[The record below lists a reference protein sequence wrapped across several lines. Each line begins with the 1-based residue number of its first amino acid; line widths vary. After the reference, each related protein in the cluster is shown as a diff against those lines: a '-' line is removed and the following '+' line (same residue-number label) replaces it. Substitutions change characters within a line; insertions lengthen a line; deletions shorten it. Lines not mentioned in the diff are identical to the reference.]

1 MAKKFT
7 IDLFDKRHLNNMLK
21 RMRSVEAMFDEA
33 VKEAARAG
41 VSSGFSDPERPFHFD
56 DFPAVRRKIDE
67 LIEQLHKKVV
77 YAIEEGDH
85 EEWLLSCEKNNE
97 LVEAM
102 TRSTSIPKAQ
112 ITQWKQP
119 NLEALAAFQARKTN
133 GLGLSD
139 RVWNI
144 TEQFKQELE
153 LALDIGLG
161 EGKSAADLTSD
172 VRRYLNE
179 PERLF
184 RRVRDKHGVL
194 RLSKAA
200 KAYHPG
206 QGVYRSSY
214 KNALRL
220 TATENN
226 IAYRTSDYNRWQ
238 QLDFVVGIEIR
249 CSNNHP
255 DYDVCD
261 ELKGKYPKD
270 FKFTGWHPFCR
281 CHAVPI
287 LKTAEEMAADNE
299 RIMNGEPLDGESVNA
314 VTDVPQEFKGWIKN
328 NTSRIVRANQLPYFM
343 TDNIEYVSAIMQAVQ
358 PSSKIASQMTT
369 DHFWGYFEKFKEAS
383 PKMAML
389 YKRLS
394 KRLPDSEKAIM
405 INQVKHECA
414 SLTHHQLLASGHIGE
429 DWVLVRKEF
438 NAVIQEKATYVVKGK
453 LIALPATKIDLL
465 VYRDTFGREFAY
477 PLGADSS
484 LFKAT
489 TASAVLQEFPPYL
502 RRGVKRVSFLDMD
515 CPADA
520 YWKAQYN
527 NPKHRSMATDG
538 GRTTF
543 WGTPLNREDFK
554 GYMSHE
560 AGHILDRAKRRF
572 SSSVEWKE
580 AVSKDDTL
588 YAKYMKGQHRVS
600 SYAKTNDAEDF
611 AECIRMY
618 IQDHDYFKKAF
629 PNRAAFIRKMAQ
641 KLSGHYKS

>member
-41 VSSGFSDPERPFHFD
+41 ASSGFSDPERPFYFD

-77 YAIEEGDH
+77 YAIEEGDR

-161 EGKSAADLTSD
+161 EGKSAAELSRD

-238 QLDFVVGIEIR
+238 QLDFVVGIESR

-299 RIMNGEPLDGESVNA
+299 RIMNGEPLDGNSANEVNDVPDNFKSWLDRNRERVKTTTSIPYFIKDNGKYIPKDWVDGIGSLA
-314 VTDVPQEFKGWIKN
+314 HGRNKGIVTDVREAIIKMKDPTFVTEREVRSLIEKYAAAEPGDFYGGLAGVKMSKAN
-328 NTSRIVRANQLPYFM
+328 DGTMMSCERLYYQNTGAYAFQNGNTI
-343 TDNIEYVSAIMQAVQ
+343 
-358 PSSKIASQMTT
+358 KIYKT
-369 DHFWGYFEKFKEAS
+369 DHSVIDPLGNTVVFNPLHEVKEAMKS
-383 PKMAML
+383 IAAQIPLSFNQEYAIESLWHEIRHAGAIGWKDIRKQTEDLTAAM
-389 YKRLS
+389 
-394 KRLPDSEKAIM
+394 EC
-405 INQVKHECA
+405 INQFCA
-414 SLTHHQLLASGHIGE
+414 RRSYGKFLRAIGGSVSHKKEIIKSGYGYSRSVRHFE
-429 DWVLVRKEF
+429 EMLV
-438 NAVIQEKATYVVKGK
+438 
-453 LIALPATKIDLL
+453 ALN
-465 VYRDTFGREFAY
+465 V
-477 PLGADSS
+477 
-484 LFKAT
+484 
-489 TASAVLQEFPPYL
+489 
-502 RRGVKRVSFLDMD
+502 
-515 CPADA
+515 
-520 YWKAQYN
+520 
-527 NPKHRSMATDG
+527 
-538 GRTTF
+538 
-543 WGTPLNREDFK
+543 
-554 GYMSHE
+554 
-560 AGHILDRAKRRF
+560 
-572 SSSVEWKE
+572 SSSEAYAHFSKMIMVEPYE
-580 AVSKDDTL
+580 NIFGNIVQFL
-588 YAKYMKGQHRVS
+588 VGKGVD
-600 SYAKTNDAEDF
+600 K
-611 AECIRMY
+611 
-618 IQDHDYFKKAF
+618 KKAETLVKTLRHSDDMF
-629 PNRAAFIRKMAQ
+629 GKVLTGA
-641 KLSGHYKS
+641 

>member
-41 VSSGFSDPERPFHFD
+41 ASSGFSDPERPFYFD

-161 EGKSAADLTSD
+161 EGKSAAELSRD

-299 RIMNGEPLDGESVNA
+299 RIMNGEPLDGNSANEVNDVPDNFKSWLDRNRERVKTTTSIPYFIKDNGKYIPKDWVDGIGSLA
-314 VTDVPQEFKGWIKN
+314 HGRNKGIVTDVREAIIKMKDPTFVTEREVRSMIEKYAAAEPGDFYGGLAGVKMSKAN
-328 NTSRIVRANQLPYFM
+328 DGTMMSCERLYYQNTGAYAFQNGNTI
-343 TDNIEYVSAIMQAVQ
+343 
-358 PSSKIASQMTT
+358 KIYKT
-369 DHFWGYFEKFKEAS
+369 DHSVIDPLGNTVVFNPLHEVKEAMKS
-383 PKMAML
+383 IAAQIPLSFNQEYAIESLWHEIRHAGAIGWKDIRKQTEDLTAAM
-389 YKRLS
+389 
-394 KRLPDSEKAIM
+394 EC
-405 INQVKHECA
+405 INQFCA
-414 SLTHHQLLASGHIGE
+414 RRSYGKFLRAIGGSVSHKKEIIKSGYGYSRSVRHFE
-429 DWVLVRKEF
+429 EMLV
-438 NAVIQEKATYVVKGK
+438 
-453 LIALPATKIDLL
+453 ALN
-465 VYRDTFGREFAY
+465 V
-477 PLGADSS
+477 
-484 LFKAT
+484 
-489 TASAVLQEFPPYL
+489 
-502 RRGVKRVSFLDMD
+502 
-515 CPADA
+515 
-520 YWKAQYN
+520 
-527 NPKHRSMATDG
+527 
-538 GRTTF
+538 
-543 WGTPLNREDFK
+543 
-554 GYMSHE
+554 
-560 AGHILDRAKRRF
+560 
-572 SSSVEWKE
+572 SSSEAYAHFSKMIMVEPYE
-580 AVSKDDTL
+580 NIFGNIVQFL
-588 YAKYMKGQHRVS
+588 VGKGVD
-600 SYAKTNDAEDF
+600 K
-611 AECIRMY
+611 
-618 IQDHDYFKKAF
+618 KKAETLVKTLRHSDDMF
-629 PNRAAFIRKMAQ
+629 GKVLTGA
-641 KLSGHYKS
+641 

>member
-41 VSSGFSDPERPFHFD
+41 ASSGFSDPERPFYFD

-77 YAIEEGDH
+77 YAIEDGDH

-161 EGKSAADLTSD
+161 EGKSAAELSRD

-299 RIMNGEPLDGESVNA
+299 RIMNGEPLDGNSANEVKDVPDNFKSWLDRNRERVKTTTSIPYFIKDNGKYIPKDWVDGIGSLA
-314 VTDVPQEFKGWIKN
+314 HGRNKGIVTDVREAIIKMKDPTFVTEREVRSMIEKYAAAEPGDFYGGLAGVKMSKAN
-328 NTSRIVRANQLPYFM
+328 DGTMMSCERLYYQNTGAYAFQNGNTI
-343 TDNIEYVSAIMQAVQ
+343 
-358 PSSKIASQMTT
+358 KIYKT
-369 DHFWGYFEKFKEAS
+369 DHIVIDPLGNTVVFNPLHEVKEAMKS
-383 PKMAML
+383 IAAQIPLSFNQEYAIESLWHEIRHAGAIGWKDIRKQTEDLTAAM
-389 YKRLS
+389 
-394 KRLPDSEKAIM
+394 EC
-405 INQVKHECA
+405 INQFCA
-414 SLTHHQLLASGHIGE
+414 RRSYGKFLRAIGGSVSHKKEIIKSGYGYSRSVRHFEEMLA
-429 DWVLVRKEF
+429 
-438 NAVIQEKATYVVKGK
+438 
-453 LIALPATKIDLL
+453 ALN
-465 VYRDTFGREFAY
+465 V
-477 PLGADSS
+477 
-484 LFKAT
+484 
-489 TASAVLQEFPPYL
+489 
-502 RRGVKRVSFLDMD
+502 
-515 CPADA
+515 
-520 YWKAQYN
+520 
-527 NPKHRSMATDG
+527 
-538 GRTTF
+538 
-543 WGTPLNREDFK
+543 
-554 GYMSHE
+554 
-560 AGHILDRAKRRF
+560 
-572 SSSVEWKE
+572 SSSEAYAHFSKMIMVEPYENIFGNIVQFLVGKC
-580 AVSKDDTL
+580 VDK
-588 YAKYMKGQHRVS
+588 
-600 SYAKTNDAEDF
+600 
-611 AECIRMY
+611 
-618 IQDHDYFKKAF
+618 KKAETLVKTLRHSDDMF
-629 PNRAAFIRKMAQ
+629 GKVLTGA
-641 KLSGHYKS
+641 

>member
-41 VSSGFSDPERPFHFD
+41 ASSGFSDPERPFYFD

-77 YAIEEGDH
+77 YAIEDGDH

-97 LVEAM
+97 LIEAM

-161 EGKSAADLTSD
+161 EGKSAAELSRD

-299 RIMNGEPLDGESVNA
+299 RIMNGEPLDGNSANEVKDVPDNFKSWLDRNRERVKTTTSIPYFIKDNGKYIPKDWVDGIGSLA
-314 VTDVPQEFKGWIKN
+314 HGRNKGIVTDVREAIIKMKDPTFVTEREVRSMIEKYAAAEPGDFYGGLAGVKMSKAN
-328 NTSRIVRANQLPYFM
+328 DGTMMSCERLYYQNTGAYAFQNGNTI
-343 TDNIEYVSAIMQAVQ
+343 
-358 PSSKIASQMTT
+358 KIYKT
-369 DHFWGYFEKFKEAS
+369 DHIVIDPLGNTVVFNPLHEVKEAMKS
-383 PKMAML
+383 IAAQIPLSFNQEYAIESLWHEIRHAGAIGWKDIRKRTEDLTAAM
-389 YKRLS
+389 
-394 KRLPDSEKAIM
+394 EC
-405 INQVKHECA
+405 INQFCA
-414 SLTHHQLLASGHIGE
+414 RRSYGKFLRAIGGSVSHKKEIIKSGYGYSRSVRHFEEMLA
-429 DWVLVRKEF
+429 
-438 NAVIQEKATYVVKGK
+438 
-453 LIALPATKIDLL
+453 ALN
-465 VYRDTFGREFAY
+465 V
-477 PLGADSS
+477 
-484 LFKAT
+484 
-489 TASAVLQEFPPYL
+489 
-502 RRGVKRVSFLDMD
+502 
-515 CPADA
+515 
-520 YWKAQYN
+520 
-527 NPKHRSMATDG
+527 
-538 GRTTF
+538 
-543 WGTPLNREDFK
+543 
-554 GYMSHE
+554 
-560 AGHILDRAKRRF
+560 
-572 SSSVEWKE
+572 SSSEAYAHFSKMIMVEPYE
-580 AVSKDDTL
+580 NIFGNIVQFL
-588 YAKYMKGQHRVS
+588 VGKGVD
-600 SYAKTNDAEDF
+600 K
-611 AECIRMY
+611 
-618 IQDHDYFKKAF
+618 KKAEMLVKTLRHSDDMF
-629 PNRAAFIRKMAQ
+629 GKVLTGA
-641 KLSGHYKS
+641 

>member
-41 VSSGFSDPERPFHFD
+41 ASSGFSDPERPFYFD

-77 YAIEEGDH
+77 YAIEEGNH

-112 ITQWKQP
+112 ITQWKQQ

-161 EGKSAADLTSD
+161 EGKSAAELSRD

-226 IAYRTSDYNRWQ
+226 IAYRTSDYDRWQ

-299 RIMNGEPLDGESVNA
+299 RIMNGEPLDGNSANEVKDVPDNFKSWLDRNRERVKTTTSIPYFIKDNGKYIPKDWVDGIGSLA
-314 VTDVPQEFKGWIKN
+314 HGRNKGIVTDVREAIIKMKDPTFVTEREVRSMIEKYAAAEPGDFYGGLAGVKMSKAN
-328 NTSRIVRANQLPYFM
+328 DGTMMSCERLYYQNTGAYAFQNGNTI
-343 TDNIEYVSAIMQAVQ
+343 
-358 PSSKIASQMTT
+358 KIYKT
-369 DHFWGYFEKFKEAS
+369 DHIVIDPLGNTVVFNPLHEVKEAMKS
-383 PKMAML
+383 IAAQIPLSFNQEYAIESLWHEIRHAGAIGWKDIRKQTEDLTAAM
-389 YKRLS
+389 
-394 KRLPDSEKAIM
+394 EC
-405 INQVKHECA
+405 INQFCA
-414 SLTHHQLLASGHIGE
+414 RRSYGKFLRAIGGSVSHKKEIIKRGYGYSRSVRHFEEMLA
-429 DWVLVRKEF
+429 
-438 NAVIQEKATYVVKGK
+438 
-453 LIALPATKIDLL
+453 ALN
-465 VYRDTFGREFAY
+465 V
-477 PLGADSS
+477 
-484 LFKAT
+484 
-489 TASAVLQEFPPYL
+489 
-502 RRGVKRVSFLDMD
+502 
-515 CPADA
+515 
-520 YWKAQYN
+520 
-527 NPKHRSMATDG
+527 
-538 GRTTF
+538 
-543 WGTPLNREDFK
+543 
-554 GYMSHE
+554 
-560 AGHILDRAKRRF
+560 
-572 SSSVEWKE
+572 SSSEAYAHFSKMIMVEPYE
-580 AVSKDDTL
+580 NIFGNIVQFL
-588 YAKYMKGQHRVS
+588 VGKGVD
-600 SYAKTNDAEDF
+600 K
-611 AECIRMY
+611 
-618 IQDHDYFKKAF
+618 KKAEMLVKTLRHSDDMF
-629 PNRAAFIRKMAQ
+629 GKVLTGA
-641 KLSGHYKS
+641 